1 MALPLLAIAI
11 FGVALSAALLA
22 FWTELLSF
30 VKKHITP
37 WLHKHFPELAHH
49 VDSALASIDN
59 LMVEARRRVKAAW
72 ESLRRKLLKVLVSY
86 EHSSNAWV
94 RRAVSW
100 CVRKLEDREQIV
112 KRTEVEEVVYDD
124 VPQNIRAAWIK
135 GQGQTEEDITA
146 KRDQELAMGVS
157 A

>member
-1 MALPLLAIAI
+1 MPLPLIAIAL
-11 FGVALSAALLA
+11 FGVGLGAAFLA
-22 FWTELLSF
+22 FWTQILSF

-37 WLHKHFPELAHH
+37 WLHKHFPELAGK
-49 VDSALASIDN
+49 VDNALEAIDN
-59 LMVEARRRVKAAW
+59 LVVEARIRVKAAW
-72 ESLRRKLLKVLVSY
+72 DILRRKLLKVLVSY

>member
-1 MALPLLAIAI
+1 MALPLLVIAL

-22 FWTELLSF
+22 FWTEILSF

-37 WLHKHFPELAHH
+37 WLHQHFPELAHH
-49 VDSALASIDN
+49 VDSALASIDK

-86 EHSSNAWV
+86 ERQTSGWQ

-112 KRTEVEEVVYDD
+112 KRTEVEEVPYDD
-124 VPQNIRAAWIK
+124 VPDDIRAEWIK

-146 KRDQELAMGVS
+146 KRDQELAMAMS

>member
-1 MALPLLAIAI
+1 MPFPLIVIAL
-11 FGVALSAALLA
+11 FGVGLGAAFLA
-22 FWTELLSF
+22 FWTQILSF

-37 WLHKHFPELAHH
+37 WLHQHFPELASK
-49 VDSALASIDN
+49 VDNALEAIDN
-59 LMVEARRRVKAAW
+59 LVVEARRRVKAAW
-72 ESLRRKLLKVLVSY
+72 ELLRRKLLKVLVSY
-86 EHSSNAWV
+86 ERQATGWV
-94 RRAVSW
+94 RRVISW

-124 VPQNIRAAWIK
+124 VPDDIRAAWIK